1 MSDGEITAAFSSYL
15 RAIFGHKIKDILA
28 KDLIMEA
35 DILKR
40 NQRSLYDKAITR

>member
-1 MSDGEITAAFSSYL
+1 MERLTAAFSSCL
-15 RAIFGHKIKDILA
+15 RARFGHKIKDILA

-40 NQRSLYDKAITR
+40 NQLSFYDKAITR